1 MEEEVSPCQRRTEE
15 QGWCRVGGGGSEGGG
30 GGVEGGGGWLAGGS
44 QPSAAGVRVGQS
56 QSRGVGSGCC
66 QWSSQKDNSEQV
78 MPTSNGAIKN
88 PHGD

>member
-1 MEEEVSPCQRRTEE
+1 MA
-15 QGWCRVGGGGSEGGG
+15 GVGGGSGE

-56 QSRGVGSGCC
+56 QSRGVGSGCS
-66 QWSSQKDNSEQV
+66 QWSSQKDNSGQV